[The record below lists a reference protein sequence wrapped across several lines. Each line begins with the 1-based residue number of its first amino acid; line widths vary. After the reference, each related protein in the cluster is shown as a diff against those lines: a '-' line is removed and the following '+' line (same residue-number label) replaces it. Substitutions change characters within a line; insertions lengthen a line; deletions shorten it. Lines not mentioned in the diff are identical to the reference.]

1 MITGRHFYKHRPQL
15 AVTREKHYCPKCQ
28 FYAYHNHPKQ
38 TQVVVGNRI
47 HHPNCSIVSTGRNIK
62 RPAQPMMT
70 GNVVTGGTVED
81 NKDAP
86 FVVLGAIGI
95 GLVIAAIKH

>member
-1 MITGRHFYKHRPQL
+1 MITGRHFYQHRPQL

-28 FYAYHNHPKQ
+28 SYAYHNHPKQ

-47 HHPNCSIVSTGRNIK
+47 HHPNCSIVRVGKRRGPLNIASGR
-62 RPAQPMMT
+62 
-70 GNVVTGGTVED
+70 VVTGGTVDD

-95 GLVIAAIKH
+95 GLIIAAIKH